1 MCILSVEP
9 SHWTSNYFI
18 YMCACVCVMYVLW
31 IYMYLCVCVEA
42 REQPDGLG
50 LPALARDLSISMPPM
65 LY

>member
-1 MCILSVEP
+1 
-9 SHWTSNYFI
+9 
-18 YMCACVCVMYVLW
+18 
-31 IYMYLCVCVEA
+31 MYLCVCVEA